1 MMTKQTKPEILADQ
15 ELDAANGGLFSGAS
29 GTGKTLSAHL
39 LGKQCASNG
48 NSALTEEI
56 EMVIERLE
64 RG

>member
-29 GTGKTLSAHL
+29 GTGKTLSAPL
-39 LGKQCASNG
+39 LGQQTSTKG
-48 NSALTEEI
+48 NTAMTEEI